1 MTMILQLSKFLQTS
15 AMLSKILLLSPDAT
29 YLKCSPDKLTPAYR
43 SVIGVAW
50 QHKPLP
56 LQPHP
61 KPTTKIY
68 LQIILATM
76 VSQNYKLYK
85 YNLLAISYIYISFL
99 SKFTLKS
106 GILRRTEVF
115 NGGYPLSSLAPF
127 AFVWGFLRRIL
138 SSVVSGRL
146 G

>member
-1 MTMILQLSKFLQTS
+1 MMTMILQLSKFLQTS

-43 SVIGVAW
+43 SDIGVAW

-99 SKFTLKS
+99 SKFTLK
-106 GILRRTEVF
+106 GGGRRGA
-115 NGGYPLSSLAPF
+115 GGGGGGGPRAARAPG
-127 AFVWGFLRRIL
+127 A
-138 SSVVSGRL
+138 
-146 G
+146 